1 MVKGEIK
8 LNGTAL
14 KAGDGTAVSDESKLT
29 LSAVGDSEIV
39 LVDLG

>member
-29 LSAVGDSEIV
+29 LSAVRDAEV
-39 LVDLG
+39 VVFDLA